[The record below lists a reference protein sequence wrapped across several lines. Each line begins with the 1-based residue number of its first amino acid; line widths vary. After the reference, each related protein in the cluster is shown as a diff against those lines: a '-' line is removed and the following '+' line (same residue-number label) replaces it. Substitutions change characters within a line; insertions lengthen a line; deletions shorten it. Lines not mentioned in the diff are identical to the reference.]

1 MGRDYLIQA
10 TVTIYVQVVGST
22 LQMQRKNEAHQ
33 SEVMIAVQMAN
44 EDMIDSMKVGLHT
57 HELHLGSFATINQER
72 SILNLDELSS
82 WMSSVSG
89 HSSA

>member
-10 TVTIYVQVVGST
+10 TVTIYVQVVGPA
-22 LQMQRKNEAHQ
+22 LQVQRKYEAHQ

-44 EDMIDSMKVGLHT
+44 EDVIDSMKVCLHT
-57 HELHLGSFATINQER
+57 HELHLSSFAAINKER

-82 WMSSVSG
+82 WMSSVSR

>member
-10 TVTIYVQVVGST
+10 TVTIYVQVAGSA
-22 LQMQRKNEAHQ
+22 LQVQGKDEAHQ
-33 SEVMIAVQMAN
+33 SEVVITVQMTN
-44 EDMIDSMKVGLHT
+44 EDVIDSMKVCLHA
-57 HELHLGSFATINQER
+57 HELHLSTFATINQER
-72 SILNLDELSS
+72 STLNLDELSS